1 MVGGGATQRT
11 NKERLDDLES
21 QTTHILGIVEGATQL
36 AERVEALEVGGP
48 WWDLTED
55 FRATVEAPRTE
66 MGELTTKVNLL
77 VRAVGTT
84 PAATTEVAK
93 VRIPE
98 PRAYG
103 GARDA
108 KELENFLF
116 DMEL

>member
-1 MVGGGATQRT
+1 MTWSRRQPIYWALSRVPPNLPSVLRRLKLGDLGG
-11 NKERLDDLES
+11 
-21 QTTHILGIVEGATQL
+21 
-36 AERVEALEVGGP
+36 
-48 WWDLTED
+48 DLTED